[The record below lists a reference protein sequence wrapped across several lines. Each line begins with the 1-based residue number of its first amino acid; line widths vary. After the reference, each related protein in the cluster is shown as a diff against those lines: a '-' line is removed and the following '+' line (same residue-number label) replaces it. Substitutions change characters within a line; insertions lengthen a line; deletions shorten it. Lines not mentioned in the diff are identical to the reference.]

1 MIIDIRD
8 NNEYKKRNIDGSI
21 NIPERHLKDNIDLLN
36 SFDEVVFCCLSGLHA
51 RRIAHKYKDIL
62 KVEVE
67 ARRL

>member
-36 SFDEVVFCCLSGLHA
+36 SFDA
-51 RRIAHKYKDIL
+51 IL
-62 KVEVE
+62 
-67 ARRL
+67 R

>member
-21 NIPERHLKDNIDLLN
+21 NIPERHLKDSIELLN
-36 SFDEVVFCCLSGLHA
+36 TFDEVVFCCLSGLHA

-62 KVEVE
+62 KVKVD